1 MTSIFRDWFDYL
13 CFMNEQIGAAQ
24 TDIDETVHQLEEAAE
39 HAMCDDEDDGA
50 SVTDEPTTQ
59 AMNDYIV
66 QKILHHFAD
75 HEKARLSQ
83 LTDTPPTTLVQRAA
97 LLLNQRQS
105 QQRTEAWY
113 SEMSDLL
120 TASELGTIFKPGRTR
135 GQLVLAKASAQ
146 ARAGGASSLPVPSEL
161 MTAFDWGI
169 RFEPVVKMIY
179 ETMFPG
185 TKVHDVGRLY
195 HPTLARCAASP
206 DGVVLGTGERAGRLI
221 EIKCPVSRDITSAA
235 IPADYYAQMQQQ
247 LEVTGLEECDYIEV
261 KIRSK
266 YSKDSAL
273 LVPGE
278 ALYRGCVWRLEKE
291 EDGNHFSKYAYG
303 AINDFAPVQPP
314 LEEGWRVVE
323 VIPWEAVKINLVTVK
338 RDRTWWAAAEQ
349 KIAEF
354 WADVEL
360 ARRGAFVLPPSTRSK
375 KPSAADKDDE
385 CLF

>member
-1 MTSIFRDWFDYL
+1 MTSIFRDWFEYL
-13 CFMNEQIGAAQ
+13 CFMNEQIADSYND
-24 TDIDETVHQLEEAAE
+24 TDTSTIDETVQQLEEAAE
-39 HAMCDDEDDGA
+39 HAMEEDNDTA
-50 SVTDEPTTQ
+50 
-59 AMNDYIV
+59 AMNDYMIH
-66 QKILHHFAD
+66 KILHHFAD
-75 HEKARLSQ
+75 HEKARLN
-83 LTDTPPTTLVQRAA
+83 TLALPKQQSLVERAA

-120 TASELGTIFKPGRTR
+120 TASEVGTIFKPGRTR
-135 GQLVLAKASAQ
+135 GQLVLAKASRL
-146 ARAGGASSLPVPSEL
+146 ARTGGSNSIPVPSEL

-179 ETMFPG
+179 ETMFAG
-185 TKVHDVGRLY
+185 TKVYDVGRLY
-195 HPTLARCAASP
+195 HQSLDRCAASP
-206 DGVVLGTGERAGRLI
+206 DGIVLGTSERAGRLI
-221 EIKCPVSRDITSAA
+221 EIKCPVTRDIESAA

-266 YSKDSAL
+266 YSKDSTL
-273 LVPGE
+273 LIPGT

-291 EDGNHFSKYAYG
+291 EGGNHYSKYAYG
-303 AINDFAPVQPP
+303 SINDFAAAQPP
-314 LEEGWRVVE
+314 LEPGWHVVE

-338 RDRTWWAAAEQ
+338 RDRTWWLAAEQ

-354 WADVEL
+354 WADVEK
-360 ARRGAFVLPPSTRSK
+360 ARNGLFVLPPSSRVK
-375 KPSAADKDDE
+375 KPSAAAKDDE